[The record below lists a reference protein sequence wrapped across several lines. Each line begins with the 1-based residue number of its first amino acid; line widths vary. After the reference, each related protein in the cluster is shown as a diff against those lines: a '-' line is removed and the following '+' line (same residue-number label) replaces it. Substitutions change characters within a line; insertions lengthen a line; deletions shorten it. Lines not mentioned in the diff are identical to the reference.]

1 MKISEVK
8 KKFKNTW
15 VLLEVIK
22 ENKLNQPVEVKPL
35 LASNDRNKI
44 YDRIAKV
51 PKGKTVAT
59 LYTGK
64 ISGSFLFKCL
74 L

>member
-1 MKISEVK
+1 MKIAEVK

-44 YDRIAKV
+44 YEGIAKV
-51 PKGKTVAT
+51 PKGKTVTT

-64 ISGSFLFKCL
+64 ISGSFLF
-74 L
+74 